1 MFAGVGMRTEVE
13 ATNGQMSSTQATIPT
28 PSSPAIAWLTEHGD
42 ALYRY
47 ALLRV
52 RRTDIAED
60 LVQETLLAAI
70 RAHDR
75 FTEKSSQRT
84 WLIGILKHKIVDH
97 LRKLWRERKTTG
109 AFDPN
114 GVADP
119 FTENGNWKRRVVD
132 WRAGPVEE
140 IQSRELGRVLQDC
153 LRKLPPRVAELFW
166 LREAEDVPTDELCQ
180 LLDVS
185 PTNVWSM
192 LYRAR
197 IRLRECLSLNWFG
210 KQERS

>member
-1 MFAGVGMRTEVE
+1 MFAGFGMRTDVE
-13 ATNGQMSSTQATIPT
+13 ATNRQMSVIQASSPA
-28 PSSPAIAWLTEHGD
+28 PSSPAIAWLAEHGD

-52 RRTDIAED
+52 RRADIAED
-60 LVQETLLAAI
+60 LVQETLLAAL
-70 RAHDR
+70 RAR
-75 FTEKSSQRT
+75 EGFAENSSQRT

-97 LRKLWRERKTTG
+97 LRKHWRERKTTG

-119 FTENGNWKRRVVD
+119 FTERGNWKRRIIH
-132 WRAGPVEE
+132 WRAGPVDE
-140 IQSRELGRVLQDC
+140 IESRELERVLQDC

-166 LREAEDVPTDELCQ
+166 LREAEDVSTDELCQ